1 MKDGC
6 AEEEEEEEVEV
17 RITMTRL
24 NMSQNCQVG
33 SRMLK
38 MKLRSAQYGYWCRS
52 EDHWISIGPLIQ
64 WLSSIVQAV

>member
-6 AEEEEEEEVEV
+6 AEEEEEEEEEEVEV

-52 EDHWISIGPLIQ
+52 
-64 WLSSIVQAV
+64 